1 MDSRDLS
8 GDCLRPSRQTV
19 EDKPINN
26 VLFIPRASN
35 RFAEVVGHKRAPIFG
50 HHRFKDCL
58 ENDPGPNIVH
68 LIIRMQFWIGC
79 RSFPCPIAAVRNTK
93 TKTGDAE

>member
-8 GDCLRPSRQTV
+8 GDRLRPSRQTV

-35 RFAEVVGHKRAPIFG
+35 RFTEVVGHKRAPIFG
-50 HHRFKDCL
+50 HHRFKFWGKPQLSIRCL
-58 ENDPGPNIVH
+58 T
-68 LIIRMQFWIGC
+68 
-79 RSFPCPIAAVRNTK
+79 AA
-93 TKTGDAE
+93 